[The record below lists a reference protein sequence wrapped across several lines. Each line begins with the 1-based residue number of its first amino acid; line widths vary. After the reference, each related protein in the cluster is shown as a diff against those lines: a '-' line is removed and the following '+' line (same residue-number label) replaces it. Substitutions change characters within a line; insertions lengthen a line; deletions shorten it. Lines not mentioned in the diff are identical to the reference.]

1 MWIDCAALFLD
12 RLREAGTGSHT
23 KYTFRL
29 RQQKQVASL
38 GSW

>member
-1 MWIDCAALFLD
+1 MCINCAALFLD
-12 RLREAGTGSHT
+12 MFGEAGTGSPI

-38 GSW
+38 VS